1 MDSINHN
8 VLRVYRTKA
17 QAKKNYDKISHFY
30 DCFAGGFESNYRNMA
45 LDKLNIKSGETVLE
59 IGFGTGHCLIQIA
72 HSVGKIGMVYGVE
85 ISSGML
91 DVTKKR
97 LEKAGILERVELYC
111 GDAVKMPYDKHK
123 FDAVFMSFTL
133 ELFDTPEIP
142 VILNE
147 IKRVLK
153 SEGRLGL
160 VSMSREDGK
169 SLLFKLYEWAH
180 KKFPNYADCRP
191 IYVEQSLREA
201 GFNIIN
207 KRKVK
212 VFGLPLEIVISNS
225 LPLTV
230 NYLK

>member
-1 MDSINHN
+1 MDSKNHN

-45 LDKLNIKSGETVLE
+45 LDQLNIKSGETILE
-59 IGFGTGHCLIQIA
+59 IGFGTGHCLIQMA
-72 HSVGKIGMVYGVE
+72 KSVGMTGMVFGVE

-91 DVTKKR
+91 EVTKKR
-97 LEKAGILERVELYC
+97 LQKKGLLDRVDLYC
-111 GDAVKMPYDKHK
+111 GDAIKMPYNEHK

-142 VILNE
+142 IILKE
-147 IKRVLK
+147 IIRVLK
-153 SEGRLGL
+153 YEGRLGV

-191 IYVEQSLREA
+191 IYVEQSLKEA
-201 GFNIIN
+201 GFEIKN
-207 KRKVK
+207 KNKVK
-212 VFGLPLEIVISNS
+212 ILGLPLEIVIGQS
-225 LPLTV
+225 LP
-230 NYLK
+230 KQ